1 MDWFWATLFAIS
13 SFFNGRAAFKLLLD
27 WKGMLTT
34 CRFVEDA
41 YEHVETLPD
50 EAALARETAA
60 PVFLHLVPAYQEPAI
75 GATLR
80 ALLGS
85 RYPDSK
91 LHVVVITKEE
101 EDREPHPL
109 MEVSTAELVRRAPP
123 ALPPLP
129 QEMVPLLAMPRR
141 RRKTP
146 QLASA
151 L

>member
-1 MDWFWATLFAIS
+1 MLVIVS
-13 SFFNGRAAFKLLLD
+13 SFFNGRAAFKLFLD
-27 WKGMLTT
+27 WKGMLTP

-41 YEHVETLPD
+41 YEQVETLPD
-50 EAALARETAA
+50 EAALARDSRA

-101 EDREPHPL
+101 EDQAPHPS
-109 MEVSTAELVRRAPP
+109 MEASTAELVRRFRLE
-123 ALPPLP
+123 LPPRHPNGPTTPVIP
-129 QEMVPLLAMPRR
+129 QRG
-141 RRKTP
+141 RK
-146 QLASA
+146 
-151 L
+151 